1 MSRFSDE
8 ARRFLFM
15 DAYMEQLKKE
25 EWQTWA
31 DIVRSEQMEAADT
44 VKLFEDN
51 PEFAQ
56 WYFTHYRSPR

>member
-25 EWQTWA
+25 EWNAWA
-31 DIVRSEQMEAADT
+31 DIVRSEQMEAREQ

-51 PEFAQ
+51 PKFAQ

>member
-1 MSRFSDE
+1 MRFSDE

-25 EWQTWA
+25 EWNAWA
-31 DIVRSEQMEAADT
+31 DIVRSEQMEAREQ

-51 PEFAQ
+51 PKFAQ

>member
-25 EWQTWA
+25 EWNVWA
-31 DIVRSEQMEAADT
+31 DIVRSEQMDAADQ

-56 WYFTHYRSPR
+56 WYFTHFRSPR

>member
-25 EWQTWA
+25 EWNAWA
-31 DIVRSEQMEAADT
+31 DIVRSEQMDAADQ

-51 PEFAQ
+51 PKFAQ